1 MNSYHNSLTI
11 CHSLIILQNG
21 SLPGRELDTKL
32 CLTTSR
38 LSTFES
44 ALVRTSSALEVRAGK
59 MGREKTIDVSLSFLP
74 SHRPL
79 RRVSPHLPRLRGMM
93 EIGLYESSLW

>member
-21 SLPGRELDTKL
+21 RLPGIQNSD
-32 CLTTSR
+32 SR
-38 LSTFES
+38 PVVSL
-44 ALVRTSSALEVRAGK
+44 LLNLNVGSALEVRAGK
-59 MGREKTIDVSLSFLP
+59 MGREKTIDVSPSFLP